1 MMDYPTYDQLIA
13 AGSPPEPLYIGSHE
27 QLQAMGAD
35 YVPFTRITPDKPD
48 KATARAQFERHSR
61 KRGRVARR
69 YASRFVG
76 VARVKERWVAQLD
89 AGKQGPRRIDEL
101 EAAWDRAIALGRP
114 GLEERPLDQVRPR
127 DEPRAAAP
135 HEPRGHAKKPLG
147 GKRIV

>member
-1 MMDYPTYDQLIA
+1 MMRDTMMDYPTYDQLIA
-13 AGSPPEPLYIGSHE
+13 AGYPPEPLYIGSHE

-61 KRGRVARR
+61 KRARR
-69 YASRFVG
+69 

-89 AGKQGPRRIDEL
+89 AGKQGPRRMDEL

-127 DEPRAAAP
+127 DEARAV
-135 HEPRGHAKKPLG
+135 HEPHGPFKTPLG
-147 GKRIV
+147 GTRIV